1 MKNLK
6 QRQHQEDPENGMGL
20 ASVFRVQNSNRLNEK
35 SQAYGVDV
43 LSLEMHDWA
52 ENTEEGRKWC
62 EDWSRE
68 RYGNVVD
75 LIKRYGH
82 EWEKRVM

>member
-43 LSLEMHDWA
+43 LSLEMHDWY
-52 ENTEEGRKWC
+52 GSGK
-62 EDWSRE
+62 DHSRAK
-68 RYGNVVD
+68 GA
-75 LIKRYGH
+75 
-82 EWEKRVM
+82 